1 MSNISGMVIPNVRPQ
16 PSIDPWVFRELGK
29 ASFGDA
35 RLTARALRI
44 ASDCARN
51 PDLSLASLY
60 QGDWGSLKA
69 CYRFFDNTA
78 ATPAQILAPHQ
89 AATWARCAQEEWVR
103 RLSIQRRIPLRGPSG
118 CSPPNR
124 PYTSRCIR
132 LSMDSS
138 CGGQRVCHCSNVP
151 PSPSKRLR
159 CLTHRLYSMGES
171 PLLSLA
177 M

>member
-16 PSIDPWVFRELGK
+16 PAIDPWVFRELGN
-29 ASFGDA
+29 APFGDA

-60 QGDWGSLKA
+60 QRDWGSLKA

-89 AATWARCAQEEWVR
+89 AATWARCAQEEWV
-103 RLSIQRRIPLRGPSG
+103 LIAQDTTYF
-118 CSPPNR
+118 N
-124 PYTSRCIR
+124 YTSHPATEVSGPLGRVRTKDSYCI
-132 LSMDSS
+132 
-138 CGGQRVCHCSNVP
+138 VP
-151 PSPSKRLR
+151 
-159 CLTHRLYSMGES
+159 
-171 PLLSLA
+171 
-177 M
+177 